1 MISVRSATAEQREL
15 ARNAAQQ
22 YARITSTFPVTDTS
36 TENLKAAVVE
46 FRRIAER
53 ASSPEPA
60 FVHVSRVLQ
69 KYPQPVSSDM
79 WLTLI
84 DSDHTWR
91 SDSTTRLSELYRYHE
106 AGTGQNTVQ
115 WEFTGL
121 ADGTYEVQTD
131 WLSNEALT
139 DQGRKSPA
147 HAASYTIYSG
157 ATQLGAPVTVPVR
170 ANDTEILAG
179 AHLPVR
185 HAGWNYNHIA
195 GMNRDVLSE
204 LAAESQDRTAAIDS
218 QRFMR
223 RAVIMSERINAVSP

>member
-1 MISVRSATAEQREL
+1 MGT
-15 ARNAAQQ
+15 
-22 YARITSTFPVTDTS
+22 
-36 TENLKAAVVE
+36 
-46 FRRIAER
+46 
-53 ASSPEPA
+53 
-60 FVHVSRVLQ
+60 
-69 KYPQPVSSDM
+69 VSSDM

-147 HAASYTIYSG
+147 HAAKYTIYNET
-157 ATQLGAPVTVPVR
+157 TQLGAPVTVDQRGFPQDVVSVPDDPDSFEGSGQAWKR
-170 ANDTEILAG
+170 LGVFTITGGTLR
-179 AHLPVR
+179 V
-185 HAGWNYNHIA
+185 
-195 GMNRDVLSE
+195 VLSDDPGGGDFVVAGRVRLVPVAVASLLVDINHDGHLDVVE
-204 LAAESQDRTAAIDS
+204 GTQGPAGIFYLGVLTVAVGAGTAGFAVGRRKAA
-218 QRFMR
+218 
-223 RAVIMSERINAVSP
+223 